1 MYLILRFVLG
11 IIIQYYYGRLA
22 QLVEHLLDV
31 QRVSG
36 SIPLSSTRGAVP
48 AIVGAAFFCPFFRLY
63 RDPKQLAWGP
73 FFIIYWIDKSLY
85 RPLPPM
91 PFPRTKAYLCI
102 YSSLHMHNIHSKMYK
117 IGVLAKQAGISKE
130 YCCSFSPF

>member
-36 SIPLSSTRGAVP
+36 SIPLASTKQRSERNSRQGM
-48 AIVGAAFFCPFFRLY
+48 GSDLLFFQKVCN
-63 RDPKQLAWGP
+63 DLAQSG
-73 FFIIYWIDKSLY
+73 IS
-85 RPLPPM
+85 PPD
-91 PFPRTKAYLCI
+91 LL
-102 YSSLHMHNIHSKMYK
+102 S
-117 IGVLAKQAGISKE
+117 KQARF
-130 YCCSFSPF
+130 SFKKLCYKTMDEKSAALFIQLFSVLPIVL

>member
-36 SIPLSSTRGAVP
+36 SSPLTSTTTNKSEPIA
-48 AIVGAAFFCPFFRLY
+48 
-63 RDPKQLAWGP
+63 QLA
-73 FFIIYWIDKSLY
+73 
-85 RPLPPM
+85 
-91 PFPRTKAYLCI
+91 
-102 YSSLHMHNIHSKMYK
+102 
-117 IGVLAKQAGISKE
+117 
-130 YCCSFSPF
+130 